1 MRWEEEMERTFHK
14 TNLNKT
20 TGYIEIVTIQF
31 TNNCSTQAGRIKALI
46 VDRDKEHWQHIL
58 TFKILD

>member
-1 MRWEEEMERTFHK
+1 MERTFRK

-20 TGYIEIVTIQF
+20 TGYREIVTIQF

-46 VDRDKEHWQHIL
+46 VDRDKEH
-58 TFKILD
+58 